1 MTAISRRSP
10 VHDALE
16 PLKPRWG
23 RLHDMPV
30 ALDYGDARGEAER
43 ARTLALC
50 DVSAL
55 TRVTVKGPGAER
67 WLREQGLQVPASI
80 YGVARAGRSDLILRS
95 GGAEFLIEDGVS
107 GNTALGLLGAGKGGK
122 PDVYRIPR
130 QDASFL
136 LLGKDA
142 NDVMLETCGVDLSAR
157 EARAVY
163 SRVAGVSCALLPI
176 EVNGIPGF
184 QMWCDGTYGAY
195 LWETLLEIIR
205 DKGGGPVG
213 MTSVFPDVG
222 K

>member
-1 MTAISRRSP
+1 MTAIKRRSP

-30 ALDYGDARGEAER
+30 ALDYGDARAEAER

-55 TRVTVKGPGAER
+55 TRFGIKGPGAER
-67 WLREQGLQVPASI
+67 WFRGQGLPLPASVC
-80 YGVARAGRSDLILRS
+80 GVARAGRSDLILRS
-95 GGAEFLIEDGVS
+95 GGAEFFIEDGAS
-107 GNTALGLLGAGKGGK
+107 GNTALGLLAAGKGGK
-122 PDVYRIPR
+122 PDVYHIPR

-136 LLGKDA
+136 LTGKDA

-163 SRVAGVSCALLPI
+163 SRVAGVSCAILPI

-184 QMWCDGTYGAY
+184 QIWCDGTYGAY
-195 LWETLLEIIR
+195 LWETLLEILR

-213 MTSVFPDVG
+213 MSSVFPDIG
-222 K
+222 R